1 VSDLGGPT
9 PGVHRV
15 AEPAGPTVR
24 GLREAGWHAVVVS
37 PGASTADF
45 YADLRRALA
54 LPDWFGANLDALW
67 DSLADLTAPTALVLT
82 DWAAYASAEPE
93 RWRRFLELFAER
105 AGVAP
110 PFAVLLTSAVAAA
123 PQN

>member
-1 VSDLGGPT
+1 MTDLGVPT

-15 AEPAGPTVR
+15 AEPAGPAVR

-54 LPDWFGANLDALW
+54 LPAWSGGNLDALW
-67 DSLADLTAPTALVLT
+67 DSLRDLTAPTALVLT

-93 RWRRFLELFAER
+93 RWGRFLELFADR
-105 AGVAP
+105 ADVAP
-110 PFAVLLTSAVAAA
+110 PFAVLLTPGGAAA